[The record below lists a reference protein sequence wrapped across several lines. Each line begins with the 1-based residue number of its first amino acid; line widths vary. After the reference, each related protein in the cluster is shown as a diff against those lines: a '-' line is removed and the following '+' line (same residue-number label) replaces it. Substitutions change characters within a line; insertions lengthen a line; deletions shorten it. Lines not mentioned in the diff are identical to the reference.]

1 MTETSLAVWLCRLSG
16 PSWAPLQDQSDGP
29 PEMQHN
35 CVWWLWS
42 MHFNDGTALN
52 LSHLPANARVFVE
65 NEMQRQRIEGAVL
78 RPGEVPLL
86 EGETETV
93 AGLRLLDEQPER
105 LARGIIRAHQTDT
118 PHAWHYAAAAAAL
131 AREGLDVREHIGTR
145 NKLAAALLDE
155 CMRLR
160 APENA
165 TLDELNEAATAAIEK
180 VTGTPESDARAKV
193 KANELYWWAD
203 SGPSS
208 LGHELRFTRA
218 LARVIYRQ
226 SMSQAEERAK
236 RLARNPAAGIA
247 SESLTVLVKTAR
259 FGASASRMQGQLSGN
274 WSVLDEKGRKVATF
288 TPRLST
294 AESMQIMAALSNLQ
308 VARVMRWA
316 VWGAYRKRFEDEQ
329 PDFNRLT
336 VERGLS
342 GLAEALG
349 LAAHGETRKE
359 LRLALDALSDLRIE
373 TPKGEGRVLAWFEM
387 KARGQRAAVLD
398 VSLHG
403 PLAADYLDDDIPRCP
418 ERRLVP
424 IPLPQHLPALV
435 GRANEHAA
443 QASLQLLIMRHFRTL
458 AEELARDGNVELSER
473 ELRRLLDESGTP
485 GRLLDAVL
493 VAYQTGEG
501 AVPGPPML
509 VQTGPSRFDLHPGA
523 FSRERASIVAAGR
536 ASKQGRANR
545 TKKTNREK

>member
-1 MTETSLAVWLCRLSG
+1 MTEISLSVWLWR
-16 PSWAPLQDQSDGP
+16 
-29 PEMQHN
+29 
-35 CVWWLWS
+35 
-42 MHFNDGTALN
+42 DGTAVLDQRVVWMWAQHHTTDEP
-52 LSHLPANARVFVE
+52 LDLTHLPAEGRAFVE
-65 NEMQRQRIEGAVL
+65 RELQRQRIEGAAL
-78 RPGEVPLL
+78 PPGAVPVL
-86 EGETETV
+86 EGETEKV

-105 LARGIIRAHQTDT
+105 LVRGLIRVHQTDT
-118 PHAWHYAAAAAAL
+118 LNAWHYAAADAAL
-131 AREGLDVREHIGTR
+131 LRAGLDVRENIDTR
-145 NKLAAALLDE
+145 NELATALRRE
-155 CMRLR
+155 CRGLR

-165 TLDELNEAATAAIEK
+165 TLDELNEAATAAMEK
-180 VTGTPESDARAKV
+180 VTGTRESDTRERV
-193 KANELYWWAD
+193 KANPLYLWAEP
-203 SGPSS
+203 GPSS
-208 LGHELRFTRA
+208 LGHELRFTRG
-218 LARVIYRQ
+218 LASMLYRQ

-259 FGASASRMQGQLSGN
+259 FGASASKMQGQLSGN
-274 WSVLDEKGRKVATF
+274 WSVLDERGRKVATF

-329 PDFNRLT
+329 PDFNRLL
-336 VERGLS
+336 VERGFS

-373 TPKGEGRVLAWFEM
+373 TPKGEGRVMTWFET

-398 VSLHG
+398 VSVKG
-403 PLAADYLDDDIPRCP
+403 PLAADYLDDDIPRGP
-418 ERRLVP
+418 ERQIVP

-443 QASLQLLIMRHFRTL
+443 QASLQLLIMRHFRWL
-458 AEELARDGNVELSER
+458 ADDLARDGNVELSER

-509 VQTGPSRFDLHPGA
+509 VQTGPSRFDLHSGA

-536 ASKQGRANR
+536 ASKQGRAR
-545 TKKTNREK
+545 RAKKTVREK